1 MKRWLL
7 ALACLA
13 ALQVH
18 AAPAAGS
25 RPGSFSGT
33 VSHVTDGD
41 TLWVRP
47 AGGGAPVEIRL
58 LDLDA
63 PEGCQLFG
71 KESKQALRQ
80 RVLNQPVRVRLRG
93 LDDYRRTLAK
103 VQHRGA
109 DVGAWMVRHGYAWSN
124 TFRGRP
130 GPYAR
135 LEAQAR
141 AARQG
146 LWALPGALDP
156 RSFRKRFGR
165 CR

>member
-1 MKRWLL
+1 MKSWLL
-7 ALACLA
+7 ALAWLA
-13 ALQVH
+13 AFHGH
-18 AAPAAGS
+18 AAPAAGN
-25 RPGSFSGT
+25 RTGSFSGT

-71 KESKQALRQ
+71 KESKKALRQ
-80 RVLNQPVRVRLRG
+80 RVLDQPVRVRTRG
-93 LDDYRRTLAK
+93 VDDYQRQLAN

-109 DVGAWMVRHGYAWSN
+109 DVGAWMVRHGYAWSS
-124 TFRGRP
+124 TFRGKP

-135 LEAQAR
+135 LEARAR
-141 AARQG
+141 DRA
-146 LWALPGALDP
+146 P
-156 RSFRKRFGR
+156 RSFPTV
-165 CR
+165 